1 MPDVKRSGIV
11 RQTPEPAPRNARSL
25 LSRWIADALSIEK
38 LSPSKGA
45 DRLRDLHLGRLTAE
59 LIDGEDDVDVLRS
72 LRDLLTQPR
81 QAMVTFHRSCGGDR
95 DDATG
100 TARLDRIDVRLG
112 ALERARAHPPGRDDT
127 YVLGRGTSPAAP
139 AAAAARWRPPRGWS
153 HVRNPFWC
161 PPRRTRRDDRGGD
174 GD

>member
-11 RQTPEPAPRNARSL
+11 RQAPQPAPRNARSP
-25 LSRWIADALSIEK
+25 LSRWIADALSIET

-59 LIDGEDDVDVLRS
+59 LIDGKDDVEVLRS
-72 LRDLLTQPR
+72 ARDLLTEPR
-81 QAMVTFHRSCGGDR
+81 PAIITFQRPCGGEC

-100 TARLDRIDVRLG
+100 AAPLDRIDVRVS
-112 ALERARAHPPGRDDT
+112 ALERARANPAGRADA
-127 YVLGRGTSPAAP
+127 YVLGGAVPATP
-139 AAAAARWRPPRGWS
+139 ATTVPRWRPPLGWS
-153 HVRNPFWC
+153 HVRNPFSC